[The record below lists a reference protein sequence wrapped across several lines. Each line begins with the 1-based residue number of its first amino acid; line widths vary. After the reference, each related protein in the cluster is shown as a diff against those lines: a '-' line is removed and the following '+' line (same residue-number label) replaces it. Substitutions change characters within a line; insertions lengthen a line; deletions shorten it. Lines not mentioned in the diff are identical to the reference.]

1 MSVQGY
7 KVPQDSEG
15 FDLTPMI
22 DVVFLLIVF
31 FMTVASMLT
40 ADKIEMN
47 LAVADES
54 AIPKEIKDRY
64 TFSVTNDGRFY
75 AGPEE
80 VSLERLSTLLGL
92 ITENN
97 RNVKIVLRADRMA
110 EHQHVNKVLTLCA
123 QNGINDIIFAA
134 YQSDL

>member
-1 MSVQGY
+1 M
-7 KVPQDSEG
+7 PQEGEG

-40 ADKIEMN
+40 ADKIDLN
-47 LAVADES
+47 LAVAEES

-64 TFSVTNDGRFY
+64 TFSVLNDGRFF
-75 AGPEE
+75 AGPQE
-80 VSLERLSTLLGL
+80 VSAERLEEL
-92 ITENN
+92 IARVATTS

-110 EHQHVNKVLTLCA
+110 EHQHVNKMLQICA
-123 QNGINDIIFAA
+123 RHGINDIIFAT

>member
-1 MSVQGY
+1 MSLQGY
-7 KVPQDSEG
+7 KVPHEEEG

-47 LAVADES
+47 LAVAEES
-54 AIPKEIKDRY
+54 AIPKVIKDRY
-64 TFSVTNDGRFY
+64 TFSVTGEGTFY

-80 VSLERLSTLLGL
+80 VTVERLGEVIANIASTSQ
-92 ITENN
+92 
-97 RNVKIVLRADRMA
+97 NVKLILRADRMA
-110 EHQHVNKVLTLCA
+110 EHRDVNTVLSICA
-123 QNGINDIIFAA
+123 QNGINDIIFAT